1 MIDPNEIK
9 YSLQP
14 KNEIWQV
21 VFYVNGKYYW
31 RSTKVRVPNMNQAS
45 NLYKNSKNEAAAL
58 IPVLKEQLIKKL
70 ENPNAPQ
77 QTPIKQKKKITVVEL
92 IKDWLEVS
100 AALEVRAST
109 YSTYVMY
116 AKHRIYPFFNTYYPD
131 LAAEEITHE
140 IMLEFIRTMKADG
153 LKKNSIKKYLVP
165 IRNAY
170 NSAEDD
176 GIIEKNPV
184 GDFQYKPKR
193 KTKQDQETKVTDRK
207 AYNKRQCVAL
217 QEAIEK
223 EIDKPIVIAVVLAYK
238 LGMRRE
244 EILGLRFSDF
254 LLFDNDDEGAVT
266 VANTVTRVTRVI
278 EEKDT
283 KSSAGARTIPLDAW
297 TVKYIKALKARY
309 HQMKQDDPNW
319 DNHGYVFVRD
329 DGQRYYPTSVTKLL
343 SNFLKRNNL
352 EKITLHELR
361 HTFCT
366 NAIASG
372 LDATTVQ
379 YLMGHEDSRMTIDLY
394 SHPSLEKI
402 LGCAEQLHGY
412 VNAA

>member
-14 KNEIWQV
+14 KNEIWQA

-31 RSTKVRVPNMNQAS
+31 RSTKVRVPNMNPSS
-45 NLYKNSKNEAAAL
+45 NLYKKAKNEATAM
-58 IPVLKEQLIKKL
+58 IPILRDQLIHKL
-70 ENPNAPQ
+70 ENPNAPK
-77 QTPIKQKKKITVVEL
+77 QTITQKKKITVVEL
-92 IKDWLEVS
+92 IKDWLAVY
-100 AALEVRAST
+100 ADDEVRAST
-109 YSTYVMY
+109 YSTYEMY
-116 AKHRIYPFFNTYYPD
+116 ANHRIYPFFNTYYPD

-140 IMLEFIRTMKADG
+140 IMLEFIRTMKTDG

-170 NSAEDD
+170 NSAEDA

-184 GDFQYKPKR
+184 GDFQYRPKR
-193 KTKQDQETKVTDRK
+193 KNKQDQELKVTDRK
-207 AYNKRQCVAL
+207 AYNKRQCLAL
-217 QEAIEK
+217 QDAIEK
-223 EIDKPIVIAVVLAYK
+223 EIEKPIVIAVVLAYK
-238 LGMRRE
+238 LGLRRE

-254 LLFDNDDEGAVT
+254 TFFKNEDKATVT
-266 VANTVTRVTRVI
+266 IVNTVTRVTKII

-283 KSSAGARTIPLDAW
+283 KSSAGARTIPLDEW
-297 TVKYIKALKARY
+297 TVKYIKALKTRY
-309 HQMKQDDPNW
+309 TEMKKVDPTW

-329 DGQRYYPTSVTKLL
+329 DGNRYYPTSVTKLL

-412 VNAA
+412 VAA